1 LTVTSDISS
10 SSFVVDRHLI
20 DERDQRKSTVDENR
34 RRAATLNYRD
44 VTQEPLGDLRSGHKQ
59 ESVQTRFA
67 CRLQMGHPRR
77 FTDMRK
83 ILLLLAAT
91 ATLAFSGAA
100 AAATATV
107 TITKAGYVPSSTTI
121 AQGDSVQFLNS
132 DTVVHQV
139 TFKSTK
145 GVTCTPNPVVLQPTQ
160 TGTCTFATAGSYT
173 YSDPNVKG
181 NTFKGSVTVTAAA
194 ESISL
199 AAAPRLIAYGGNVT
213 LSGTL
218 STHKSG
224 ENLDVLA
231 LQCGSS
237 AASKVMTV
245 QTTTNGA
252 FTLGVKPLMNTT
264 YTVKVRNTTSNTMP
278 VSVRPKVRIGKIA
291 PHRYNVRVN
300 AAQSFAGKYVSFQRY
315 NGTRWISVKTVL
327 LAANSTGVAPT
338 MISGATFRSTVKAGL
353 HVRVVIGQAQVG
365 ACYLPGISNTI
376 LS

>member
-1 LTVTSDISS
+1 MDHS
-10 SSFVVDRHLI
+10 
-20 DERDQRKSTVDENR
+20 
-34 RRAATLNYRD
+34 
-44 VTQEPLGDLRSGHKQ
+44 
-59 ESVQTRFA
+59 
-67 CRLQMGHPRR
+67 RR

-160 TGTCTFATAGSYT
+160 TATCTFATAGSYT

-181 NTFKGSVTVTAAA
+181 NTFKGTVTVTAAA

-199 AAAPRLIAYGGNVT
+199 AAAPRLIPYGASVS

-237 AASKVMTV
+237 APSKVTTV
-245 QTTTNGA
+245 QTAANGA
-252 FTLGVKPLMNTT
+252 FTAGVQPLMNTT
-264 YTVKVRNTTSNTMP
+264 YTVKVRNTTSNAMAI
-278 VSVRPKVRIGKIA
+278 SVRPKVRIGKIA
-291 PHRYNVRVN
+291 PHRYTVRVN
-300 AAQSFAGKYVSFQRY
+300 AAQSFAGKYASFQRY
-315 NGTRWISVKTVL
+315 NGTRWIAVKTVL

-338 MISGATFRSTVKAGL
+338 VISGATFRSTVKAGL
-353 HVRVVIGQAQVG
+353 RVRIVIGQAQVG
-365 ACYLPGISNTI
+365 SCYLPGLSNTI

>member
-1 LTVTSDISS
+1 
-10 SSFVVDRHLI
+10 
-20 DERDQRKSTVDENR
+20 
-34 RRAATLNYRD
+34 
-44 VTQEPLGDLRSGHKQ
+44 
-59 ESVQTRFA
+59 
-67 CRLQMGHPRR
+67 
-77 FTDMRK
+77 MRK

-107 TITKAGYVPSSTTI
+107 TITKAGYVPNSTPI
-121 AQGDSVQFLNS
+121 AQGDSVQFVNS

-145 GVTCTPNPVVLQPTQ
+145 GVTCTPNPVVLQPAQ

-173 YSDPNVKG
+173 YSDPNSKG
-181 NTFKGSVTVTAAA
+181 NTFKGTVTVAAVA
-194 ESISL
+194 DSITL
-199 AAAPRLIAYGGNVT
+199 AGAPRLIAYGANVT

-237 AASKVMTV
+237 APSKVTTV
-245 QTTTNGA
+245 QTTANGA
-252 FTLGVKPLMNTT
+252 YTAGVKPLMNTT
-264 YTVKVRNTTSNTMP
+264 YTVKVRNTTSNALA
-278 VSVRPKVRIGKIA
+278 VSVRPKVSIGKVA

-300 AAQSFAGKYVSFQRY
+300 AAQSFAGKYASFQRY
-315 NGTRWISVKTVL
+315 NGTRWIAVKTVL

-338 MISGATFRSTVKAGL
+338 VISGATFRSTVKARL
-353 HVRVVIGQAQVG
+353 RVRVVIGQAQVG
-365 ACYLPGISNTI
+365 GCYLPGISNTI